1 MAKTFVDTNVLF
13 YILDHRDSLKSG
25 IARRSVRRLLA
36 AGEATISSQ
45 VASELASNIIKR
57 LRKTPAEAL
66 GLCRGLRRFSY
77 VPTSLDS
84 LDRALLV
91 MQTASISFWDA
102 AIVASAIEAGCS
114 VLLTEDLNHGKIIAG
129 VQIQN
134 PFLLPAGEDSPP
146 GPVI

>member
-1 MAKTFVDTNVLF
+1 
-13 YILDHRDSLKSG
+13 
-25 IARRSVRRLLA
+25 
-36 AGEATISSQ
+36 
-45 VASELASNIIKR
+45 
-57 LRKTPAEAL
+57 
-66 GLCRGLRRFSY
+66 
-77 VPTSLDS
+77 
-84 LDRALLV
+84 